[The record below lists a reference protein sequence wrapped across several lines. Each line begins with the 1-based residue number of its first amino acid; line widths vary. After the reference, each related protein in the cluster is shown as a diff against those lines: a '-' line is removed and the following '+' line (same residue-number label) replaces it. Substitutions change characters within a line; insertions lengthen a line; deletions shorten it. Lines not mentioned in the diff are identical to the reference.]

1 VGLINSVFPLHLS
14 SRLDYVS
21 NQSVI
26 KFPIQRSSQAESLGN
41 RAADSQA
48 SGASYCLSF
57 SLSGVGTQSMLAH
70 PSLALTSVF
79 VLVLIPD
86 LQAKVSLSA
95 AAGELERHGLIWRQ

>member
-1 VGLINSVFPLHLS
+1 
-14 SRLDYVS
+14 
-21 NQSVI
+21 
-26 KFPIQRSSQAESLGN
+26 
-41 RAADSQA
+41 
-48 SGASYCLSF
+48 
-57 SLSGVGTQSMLAH
+57 MLAH